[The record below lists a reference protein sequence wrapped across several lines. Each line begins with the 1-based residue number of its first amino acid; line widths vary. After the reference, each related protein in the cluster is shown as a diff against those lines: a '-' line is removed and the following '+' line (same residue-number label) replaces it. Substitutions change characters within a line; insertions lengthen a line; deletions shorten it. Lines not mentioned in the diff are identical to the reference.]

1 MKHDILIADD
11 DEHLRE
17 MLELMFSDKFNI
29 HFAETG
35 QQTID
40 AILKYI
46 SAYHSRYSFTSESLD

>member
-17 MLELMFSDKFNI
+17 MLELMFSDNFTI

-40 AILKYI
+40 AILKNAFQFI
-46 SAYHSRYSFTSESLD
+46 ILDIHLA